1 MIGIMDSGVDIYHQE
16 LDSAFK
22 FTSDSYL
29 TYQSRS
35 PTTEEKEHG
44 THVSGIAV
52 GDKDGTG
59 MHGVAFDSQLFFISI
74 ELSDAP
80 EEYEPAVI
88 NETVDY
94 TGVDSSWSQ
103 LESYFI
109 QRNVTV
115 VNGSFGYQGNIN
127 EYTEANLRYAFPLT
141 IEVLAQADKADSD
154 KTIFVWS
161 AGNGGAYADQG
172 VDYSSPEV
180 FAGMA
185 YLLPELQGNSVAVVS
200 VDSSGEISYFSN
212 RCGVSEDY
220 CIAAPGSSIYSAF
233 AQDSPVTNLYASW
246 SGTSMAAPHVS
257 GGIALLADYFRNQLG
272 NTEIL
277 ERLFL
282 TANKT
287 GIYEDSSIY
296 GQGLMDLDSATSPV
310 GQTNVLTMNHLGIK
324 SFPAFSTSLTSF
336 GPAIG
341 DAWINQLS
349 REFAVFDEL
358 GAPFFQQLNSTYFN
372 PRNSVEWMSYKY
384 TNPAFRTKEIEKNV
398 SPDLSITFGL
408 NVKGYGENNFS
419 PTLWPKDEQNLRYFS
434 FRKELSKNTHYFLGS
449 GLSPSLYFGNN
460 SQKRV
465 EHRKIF
471 GRSDLSS
478 PYMAYG
484 EDGTFVGG
492 TLYFSENN
500 ILTASLFSGNHVDMT
515 MFDRKPDNQGLVV
528 QYQANL
534 DNFNL
539 SLQTGLLSEESGLLG
554 SSFGGGYGSLEE
566 SLTYF
571 SGLDALI
578 SWKKVNLSGSIFV
591 GHTKPKLNET
601 GIISGL
607 DSLFSSS
614 LSFNLFAKEL
624 FNERDSFGFRVSQPL
639 RLEDGGV
646 YFSIPVARKPNKEI
660 IFENYRSDLNPSG
673 RQIDLEFIYRMSAK
687 YGSFYSRFGVT
698 KDDGHFKRDGVDTFF
713 ETIWEIPLN

>member
-1 MIGIMDSGVDIYHQE
+1 MDSGVDTSHQE
-16 LDSAFK
+16 LDSYNK

-35 PTTEEKEHG
+35 PTTDEKRHG
-44 THVSGIAV
+44 THVSGIAA
-52 GDKDGTG
+52 GDKDGSG

-74 ELSDAP
+74 ELSDP
-80 EEYEPAVI
+80 PDDYEPQVI
-88 NETVDY
+88 NPTVDY
-94 TGVDSSWSQ
+94 TGIDNSWSQ
-103 LESYFI
+103 LEDYFV

-127 EYTEANLRYAFPLT
+127 EYTEENIRYAFPLT
-141 IEVLAQADKADSD
+141 IAVMAQADKADAD

-200 VDSSGEISYFSN
+200 VDSAGEISYFSN
-212 RCGVSEDY
+212 RCGVSADY
-220 CIAAPGSSIYSAF
+220 CIAAPGSSIYSAY
-233 AQDSPVTNLYASW
+233 AQDYPTTNEYASF

-277 ERLFL
+277 ERLFM

-296 GQGLMDLDSATSPV
+296 GQGLMDLDAATSPV
-310 GQTNVLTMNHLGIK
+310 GQTTVLTMNGLAIK
-324 SFPAFSTSLTSF
+324 SFPEFSTSLASF
-336 GPAIG
+336 GPALG
-341 DAWINQLS
+341 DAWVKLLT
-349 REFAVFDEL
+349 REFAVFDQL
-358 GAPFFQQLNSTYFN
+358 GAPFFKQLYSTYFD
-372 PRNSVEWMSYKY
+372 PRNSVEWLSYKY
-384 TNPAFRTKEIEKNV
+384 TNPTFRTKEIEKDIYPGT
-398 SPDLSITFGL
+398 SLTFGI
-408 NVKGYGENNFS
+408 NVIGYGEHKFS
-419 PTLWPKDEQNLRYFS
+419 PTLWARDEQKLRYFS
-434 FRKELSKNTHYFLGS
+434 LRKDLSDNTNYFIGS

-460 SQKRV
+460 IKKVGQRQ
-465 EHRKIF
+465 IF

-478 PYMAYG
+478 PYMAFG

-492 TLYFSENN
+492 TLSFSENSS
-500 ILTASLFSGNHVDMT
+500 LTASFFSGNHADMS
-515 MFDRKPDNQGLVV
+515 MFERKKDNQGLVV
-528 QYQANL
+528 EYQTNL

-539 SLQTGLLSEESGLLG
+539 SVQAGLLTENSGLLG
-554 SSFGGGYGSLEE
+554 SSFHGGYGSLEE

-571 SGLDALI
+571 SGIDALI
-578 SWKKVNLSGSIFV
+578 SWKKVNLSGSLFV
-591 GHTKPKLNET
+591 GQTRPKLYET

-607 DSLFSSS
+607 EDLSSS
-614 LSFNLFAKEL
+614 SFNFSFFAKEL
-624 FNERDSFGFRVSQPL
+624 FNKSDSFGLRISQPL
-639 RLEDGGV
+639 RLENGGV
-646 YFSIPVARKPNKEI
+646 YFSIPVGRKPDKEI

-673 RQIDLEFIYRMSAK
+673 RQVDLEFIYRMSAK
-687 YGSFYSRFGVT
+687 YGRFYSRFGVT
-698 KDDGHFKRDGVDTFF
+698 KDEGHFKREAVDSFF
-713 ETIWEIPLN
+713 ETIWEIPIH